1 MPKRMCPF
9 EYDLLP
15 QNKVHIG
22 EREVRDEESVKSVY
36 GKLYFFIL

>member
-15 QNKVHIG
+15 QNKVHIS
-22 EREVRDEESVKSVY
+22 EKEVCDKESVKSLY
-36 GKLYFFIL
+36 GRL